1 MKKSAATY
9 KIGDDE
15 LFQLFDIGEMEHVC
29 DLVKDS
35 YDPAPKGHRNG
46 LAQSLTKHLLAP
58 VENMIH
64 RLHET
69 GRGTSASEFDAADD
83 LRSCTENV
91 AKLLAMSDDG
101 TCSKDEAKELADDL
115 CNAWTKF
122 IAYAGAFRMYHDMPR
137 DLEDTAARA
146 AEAIRQQEANML
158 RTAPM
163 RDKRDALAYAA
174 QVDHGLVISRY
185 AELVATKARGKR
197 KTVAA
202 EFGMSEN
209 TIKNIWNKRKK

>member
-1 MKKSAATY
+1 MKKAVATY
-9 KIGDDE
+9 KLGDDQ

-29 DLVKDS
+29 DLVRES

-69 GRGTSASEFDAADD
+69 GRGTSASEFDAADE

-101 TCSKDEAKELADDL
+101 TEPAEFSKGEAKELADDL
-115 CNAWTKF
+115 CKAWTKF
-122 IAYAGAFRMYHDMPR
+122 IAYGSAFRMYHDMPR
-137 DLEDTAARA
+137 EMDTNKRKTAA
-146 AEAIRQQEANML
+146 
-158 RTAPM
+158 M

-174 QVDHGLVISRY
+174 RVDHELVIARY
-185 AELVATKARGKR
+185 AELVAAKVRGKR
-197 KTVAA
+197 EIVAA
-202 EFGMSEN
+202 EFGMSESAVSS
-209 TIKNIWNKRKK
+209 IWNKRKEKRTLT